1 MVSARRLAALQGKC
15 ERAGREFA
23 SERSAPT
30 EDAEESWRDV
40 EMGNKETETGR
51 RLKGKIK
58 ERGEV

>member
-30 EDAEESWRDV
+30 EDAEESWRDG

-51 RLKGKIK
+51 RLKGK
-58 ERGEV
+58 